1 MDFGFEVLK
10 HVSYICSLNFES
22 LTQAPVKRKLLHK
35 LGRKKRSFDVD
46 GENAVVTEG
55 EPTLLGSISGGR
67 VQDINFSPADFA
79 TVETEMGGGGG
90 KRRMNL
96 YQKHRSKSRYLYL
109 RVKWEGCVTL
119 RHFSTILFPQF
130 YRDTCVF

>member
-10 HVSYICSLNFES
+10 HVSYICSLYFES
-22 LTQAPVKRKLLHK
+22 LSQAPVKRKLLHK

-46 GENAVVTEG
+46 GENAAVTEG

-96 YQKHRSKSRYLYL
+96 YQKHRSKSRYLFKSEIGGL
-109 RVKWEGCVTL
+109 RDVASFL
-119 RHFSTILFPQF
+119 YNSFSAMLSGNVRI
-130 YRDTCVF
+130 

>member
-1 MDFGFEVLK
+1 MCQLGRLKDTDEKLDFGFEVLK

-46 GENAVVTEG
+46 GENAAATEG

-90 KRRMNL
+90 GKRRMNL
-96 YQKHRSKSRYLYL
+96 YQKHRSKSR
-109 RVKWEGCVTL
+109 
-119 RHFSTILFPQF
+119 
-130 YRDTCVF
+130 